1 MEAAMKRNIV
11 RVVVFVTMAA
21 LGARH
26 TLRGQAAQP
35 QTSEGVPVF
44 EVDPSWPKMEG
55 NFGVKGNWLFGAIGS
70 IAVDPTN
77 DHVWAFTRPET
88 LRSDEDYALKNPTM
102 ADCCVPSPSV
112 LEFDP
117 EGNFIQGWGGW
128 GPDDWVSEHGISIDY
143 RGNVWLAGYNRVLK
157 FTRTG
162 KLLLRIGRPE
172 MVADSNEPESLG
184 FPTKA
189 LVYPKTNEVFVSDGY
204 VNRRVIVFDAD
215 TGKFKRL
222 WGAYGNKPDDAA
234 TWIRVFEGPPALQF
248 FVVHDITVSNDGL
261 VYVADRGNNRVQVFN
276 VDGTFVKEAF
286 VAREVRAPS
295 NSVIGVAVSTDDRQ
309 QFLYV
314 AGADD
319 HLRILNRD
327 TLQVIGSFG
336 RMGYYPGQSMR
347 LHMCA
352 VDSKGN
358 IYTAMAGN
366 DGRRIQK
373 FVNKS
378 GLSQRPPRS

>member
-1 MEAAMKRNIV
+1 VKRNILAIMV
-11 RVVVFVTMAA
+11 IVTIIALAA
-21 LGARH
+21 RRTSRAQSAQGEP
-26 TLRGQAAQP
+26 TLVAP
-35 QTSEGVPVF
+35 IF
-44 EVDPSWPKMEG
+44 EVDPYWPKMEG
-55 NFGVKGNWLFGAIGS
+55 NFGVNGNWLFGAIGS
-70 IAVDPTN
+70 VAVDPSN
-77 DHVWAFTRPET
+77 DHIWAFTRPET

-117 EGNFIQGWGGW
+117 NGNFIQGWGGW
-128 GPDDWVSEHGISIDY
+128 GPDDWISEHGISVDY
-143 RGNVWLAGYNRVLK
+143 RGNVWLAGYNQVLK

-162 KLLLRIGRPE
+162 KLLLRIGRRESVP
-172 MVADSNEPESLG
+172 DSNEPDSLG
-184 FPTKA
+184 YPTKA
-189 LVYPKTNEVFVSDGY
+189 VVYAKTNEVFVSDGY

-222 WGAYGNKPDDAA
+222 WGAYGKKPDDAA
-234 TWIRVFEGPPALQF
+234 TWIRVFEGPPAQQF
-248 FVVHDITVSNDGL
+248 FVPHDITVSNDGL

-276 VDGTFVKEAF
+276 IDGGFVKEAF

-295 NSVIGVAVSTDDRQ
+295 NSVIGVSVSTDERQ
-309 QFLYV
+309 QYLYV

-327 TLQVIGSFG
+327 TLQMVGRFG
-336 RMGYYPGQSMR
+336 RMGYYPGQMMR

-358 IYTAMAGN
+358 IYTATAGS

-378 GLSQRPPRS
+378 RSPQITAAIVR

>member
-1 MEAAMKRNIV
+1 MKRSILGV
-11 RVVVFVTMAA
+11 LVIIGIASM
-21 LGARH
+21 GARH
-26 TLRGQAAQP
+26 NLRAQSANVEP
-35 QTSEGVPVF
+35 TVKAPTF
-44 EVDPSWPKMEG
+44 AVDPRWPKMEG

-77 DHVWAFTRPET
+77 DHVWAVTRPET
-88 LRSDEDYALKNPTM
+88 LRPDEDYALRNPQM

-112 LEFDP
+112 LEFDQA
-117 EGNFIQGWGGW
+117 GNFIQGWGGW
-128 GPDDWVSEHGISIDY
+128 GPDDWISEHGISVDY
-143 RGNVWLAGYNRVLK
+143 RGNVWLSGFNQVLK

-162 KLLLRIGRPE
+162 KLLLRIGDREHIP
-172 MVADSNEPESLG
+172 DSNESEGLG
-184 FPTKA
+184 YPTKA
-189 LVYPKTNEVFVSDGY
+189 VVYEKTNEVFISDGY

-234 TWIRVFEGPPALQF
+234 PWIRVFDGPPPQQF
-248 FVVHDITVSNDGL
+248 FVPHDIAVSRDGL
-261 VYVADRGNNRVQVFN
+261 VYVADRGNNRVQVFHS
-276 VDGTFVKEAF
+276 DGSFVKETF
-286 VAREVRAPS
+286 VDRGVRAPS
-295 NSVIGVAVSTDDRQ
+295 NTVIGVSVSTDERQ

-327 TLQVIGSFG
+327 TLQIIGSFG
-336 RMGYYPGQSMR
+336 RMGYYPGQMMR
-347 LHMCA
+347 LHMSA

-358 IYTAMAGN
+358 IYTATAGS

-373 FVNKS
+373 FVYKNGS
-378 GLSQRPPRS
+378 PQS